1 MFLFFFSSRRRHT
14 RCLSDWSSDVCS
26 SDLAA
31 GTLIVHDPSTLRTT
45 EYRLESIG
53 KEETPLG
60 PRGMA
65 LATRDKT
72 ALLDELLPKNDA
84 EAAAAR
90 AAHLRAITLGGPA
103 AARAVGAKLA

>member
-72 ALLDELLPKNDA
+72 ALLDELLRSEERRGGEKC
-84 EAAAAR
+84 R
-90 AAHLRAITLGGPA
+90 VRGGPERVKEREA
-103 AARAVGAKLA
+103 MRGE